1 MPPERTVK
9 CDTLERDAS
18 LEGEKRQRQSS
29 RASLVKE
36 DEVGEWNSAARRGSL
51 IAEEGA
57 PERTLQCDTLG
68 MRSRIVVEEGIGAS
82 VALYVSVSG
91 FCNMVDSK
99 KRVKG
104 WRTQEQMK
112 KHNSNRNKR
121 RREMS
126 GEKNKPR
133 GN

>member
-1 MPPERTVK
+1 MR
-9 CDTLERDAS
+9 
-18 LEGEKRQRQSS
+18 G
-29 RASLVKE
+29 
-36 DEVGEWNSAARRGSL
+36 RRGSDRVRER
-51 IAEEGA
+51 AWSKRTKWESGTRQHVKDHREEGA
-57 PERTLQCDTLG
+57 PEGTLQCDTLG

>member
-1 MPPERTVK
+1 MR
-9 CDTLERDAS
+9 
-18 LEGEKRQRQSS
+18 G
-29 RASLVKE
+29 
-36 DEVGEWNSAARRGSL
+36 RRGSDRVRERAWSKRTKRERGTL
-51 IAEEGA
+51 CSTSRIIAEEGA

-104 WRTQEQMK
+104 WRTR
-112 KHNSNRNKR
+112 NR
-121 RREMS
+121 
-126 GEKNKPR
+126 
-133 GN
+133 